1 MTLRLVSYN
10 IRFGGRRR
18 RQLIADVLRSTGP
31 DLVVLQEAVD
41 PDVVAWLGSE
51 LELPDVVAEAGRSVA
66 ALSRV
71 PLVDPTWHVAR
82 PGRSFL
88 ELRLPDRDLR
98 VFAVHLSAGLSGR
111 GERRRAVEAE
121 QLLLR
126 VAAAPD
132 RGRRSVLVGD
142 FNAIAPGDGPTVAR
156 LPMWIRILLRFDGGI
171 RNEVMTRLLEG
182 DFVDAFRR
190 LHPTEHGCTMPAIDP
205 SVRLDYAL
213 IGAGLVDAL
222 RACRPVSVENL
233 ADGGGSDRPADP
245 ALTAG
250 PSNALRLALP
260 LASDHLPLLTV
271 LDV

>member
-1 MTLRLVSYN
+1 VTLRLVSYN

-18 RQLIADVLRSTGP
+18 RQLIADVLRSVEP

-41 PDVVAWLGSE
+41 PGVVTWLGSE
-51 LELPDVVAEAGRSVA
+51 LGLPQVFAEVGRSVA

-71 PLVDPTWHVAR
+71 PVADAAWHTAR

-88 ELRLPDRDLR
+88 ELYLPDQDLR

-126 VAAAPD
+126 VAATPD
-132 RGRRSVLVGD
+132 GGGRSILVGD
-142 FNAIAPGDGPTVAR
+142 FNAISPSDGPSVAR

-182 DFVDAFRR
+182 DFVDGFRS
-190 LHPTEHGCTMPAIDP
+190 LHPGEPGFTMPAIDP

-213 IGAGLVDAL
+213 IGPDMVEAL
-222 RACRPVSVENL
+222 RACAPLSGKSP
-233 ADGGGSDRPADP
+233 DGERAPP
-245 ALTAG
+245 G
-250 PSNALRLALP
+250 PHGVPSSGLL

-271 LDV
+271 LEV

>member
-18 RQLIADVLRSTGP
+18 RQLIADVLHSTEP

-51 LELPDVVAEAGRSVA
+51 LDLPEVVAEAGRSVA

-71 PLVDPTWHVAR
+71 PLADPAWHAAR

-88 ELRLPDRDLR
+88 ELSLPDRDLR

-111 GERRRAVEAE
+111 GERRRAIEAE

-132 RGRRSVLVGD
+132 GGRRSVLVGD
-142 FNAIAPGDGPTVAR
+142 FNAIARGDGPTVAR

-171 RNEVMTRLLEG
+171 RNEVMTTLLG
-182 DFVDAFRR
+182 RDFVDAFRV
-190 LHPTEHGCTMPAIDP
+190 LHPTEPGCTMPAVDP

-222 RACRPVSVENL
+222 RACAPLSVDDVS
-233 ADGGGSDRPADP
+233 GGTVTGDAV
-245 ALTAG
+245 AAG
-250 PSNALRLALP
+250 PVDALRRALP